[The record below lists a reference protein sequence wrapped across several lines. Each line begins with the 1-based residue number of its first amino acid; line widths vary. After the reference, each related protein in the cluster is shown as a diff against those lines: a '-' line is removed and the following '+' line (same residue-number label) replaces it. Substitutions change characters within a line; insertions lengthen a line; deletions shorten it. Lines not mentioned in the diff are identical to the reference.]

1 MTVGVRLPPEI
12 KDKLQ
17 EIADKDMRTLSN
29 LIMKILT
36 EYLSDIEKS
45 AEEWP
50 GWGYG
55 LRSKK
60 PISGSVWSTWFFE
73 SLIY

>member
-1 MTVGVRLPPEI
+1 MTVGVRLPREI

-36 EYLSDIEKS
+36 EYLRDIEKS
-45 AEEWP
+45 ADE
-50 GWGYG
+50 
-55 LRSKK
+55 
-60 PISGSVWSTWFFE
+60 
-73 SLIY
+73 

>member
-45 AEEWP
+45 AEE
-50 GWGYG
+50 
-55 LRSKK
+55 
-60 PISGSVWSTWFFE
+60 
-73 SLIY
+73 

>member
-36 EYLSDIEKS
+36 EYVRDIEKS
-45 AEEWP
+45 AEE
-50 GWGYG
+50 
-55 LRSKK
+55 
-60 PISGSVWSTWFFE
+60 
-73 SLIY
+73 